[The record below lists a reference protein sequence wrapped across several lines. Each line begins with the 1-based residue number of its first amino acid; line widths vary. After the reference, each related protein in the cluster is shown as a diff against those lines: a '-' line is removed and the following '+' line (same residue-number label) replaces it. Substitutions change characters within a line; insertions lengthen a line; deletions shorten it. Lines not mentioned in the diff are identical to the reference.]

1 MAVAMDIGN
10 IYSPYSSAHPTDKKD
25 VGERLAKSSLA
36 VAYGKRVY
44 YTGPLVSK
52 IKLLRRTHVNELKV
66 FYHPRSVLKR
76 IEVRSH
82 KEYPAVGFEVR
93 V

>member
-36 VAYGKRVY
+36 IAYGKRVY
-44 YTGPLVSK
+44 HTGPLVSE
-52 IKLLRRTHVNELKV
+52 IKLRRRRYANELKV
-66 FYHPRSVLKR
+66 FYDPNSVSER
-76 IEVRSH
+76 IEVRNY
-82 KEYPAVGFEVR
+82 KENPAVGFEVR